1 MKKCTVW
8 IITLLCRLSLMGCG
22 AETAPAAPDP
32 SASSADG
39 TESLPFQEG
48 QLYAAAYLGYG
59 GMEDLSY
66 YTQTCLNGA
75 EPPVF
80 YLSAG
85 EYYLIIP
92 RYADT
97 TLRLYRSDIETGDRE
112 LVWED
117 PGCRPFI
124 IQCNVSDIFADAVIS
139 LTHGEETAEFSP
151 CISLKDGSVQVGER
165 GLNITKQ
172 ERG

>member
-8 IITLLCRLSLMGCG
+8 IITLLCLLSLMGCG

-32 SASSADG
+32 SASSAAG
-39 TESLPFQEG
+39 T
-48 QLYAAAYLGYG
+48 
-59 GMEDLSY
+59 EDLSY

>member
-1 MKKCTVW
+1 MQSRRYS
-8 IITLLCRLSLMGCG
+8 IS
-22 AETAPAAPDP
+22 PQ
-32 SASSADG
+32 AS
-39 TESLPFQEG
+39 
-48 QLYAAAYLGYG
+48 
-59 GMEDLSY
+59 
-66 YTQTCLNGA
+66 
-75 EPPVF
+75 
-80 YLSAG
+80 
-85 EYYLIIP
+85 I
-92 RYADT
+92 T
-97 TLRLYRSDIETGDRE
+97 TLRLYRSDIETGDRK

>member
-8 IITLLCRLSLMGCG
+8 IITLLCLLSLLGCG
-22 AETAPAAPDP
+22 TETAPAAPDP

-39 TESLPFQEG
+39 TESLPFQKG

-85 EYYLIIP
+85 EFYLIIP
-92 RYADT
+92 AMRTRPCGCTEAT
-97 TLRLYRSDIETGDRE
+97 SRPGTRE

>member
-8 IITLLCRLSLMGCG
+8 IITLLCLLSLMGCG

-92 RYADT
+92 TGR
-97 TLRLYRSDIETGDRE
+97 RRRSF
-112 LVWED
+112 
-117 PGCRPFI
+117 RPVF
-124 IQCNVSDIFADAVIS
+124 
-139 LTHGEETAEFSP
+139 P
-151 CISLKDGSVQVGER
+151 
-165 GLNITKQ
+165 
-172 ERG
+172 

>member
-8 IITLLCRLSLMGCG
+8 IITLLCLLSLMGCG

-59 GMEDLSY
+59 GTEDLSY

-75 EPPVF
+75 EPPGKF
-80 YLSAG
+80 RLAPAPCLTQGFDFLSDQ
-85 EYYLIIP
+85 LHRLLSQIIIVCTFGMSLSIKAP
-92 RYADT
+92 ILDT
-97 TLRLYRSDIETGDRE
+97 QTGCK
-112 LVWED
+112 L
-117 PGCRPFI
+117 
-124 IQCNVSDIFADAVIS
+124 
-139 LTHGEETAEFSP
+139 
-151 CISLKDGSVQVGER
+151 
-165 GLNITKQ
+165 
-172 ERG
+172 

>member
-8 IITLLCRLSLMGCG
+8 IITLLCLLSLLGCG
-22 AETAPAAPDP
+22 AEAAPDA
-32 SASSADG
+32 SASSAGG

-59 GMEDLSY
+59 GIEDLSY
-66 YTQTCLNGA
+66 YTQAYLDGA

-85 EYYLIIP
+85 EYYLIVP

-97 TLRLYRSDIETGDRE
+97 ALRLYRSDIETADRE

-165 GLNITKQ
+165 GLDITKQ
-172 ERG
+172 ARG